1 MPDINLGGTFLTVF
15 CCQLPAVVKMGKN
28 FKKMPRL
35 KTANY

>member
-35 KTANY
+35 GAAKY